1 MKLVGYRQII
11 IKKSEKIHFK
21 DNQLIID
28 KEQKSTKIPL
38 EDINYVLIEDAT
50 TILTTRLL
58 AEFGKNAI
66 SLIICDEKF
75 EPTSIMYPYNYHF
88 KQLENFNRQLE
99 INNEI
104 KNEFWNQIVKRKIE
118 NSVRVLEMTSKE
130 EFPISKLNEYIN
142 EVIDGDIKNR
152 EGLAAKIYFRSI
164 FGSDFI
170 RFYED
175 AINSALNYGYTILAS
190 AIIRN
195 LSVFGLNTYLGI
207 HHNSKINNFNLAYDF
222 LEPYRCIVDKF
233 VYDNKDSIVYPLTFN
248 FRKELINLMN
258 KEVIHK
264 NKKYTVE
271 YSISLLIKSYIRSFT
286 TGEIVLDLPL
296 IIYE

>member
-1 MKLVGYRQII
+1 MGYRQVI
-11 IKKSEKIHFK
+11 IKKSEKLHFK
-21 DNQLIID
+21 DNQLIIEKD
-28 KEQKSTKIPL
+28 NNSTKVPL
-38 EDINYVLIEDAT
+38 EDINYVLIEDPT

-66 SLIICDEKF
+66 SLIVCDEKF

-88 KQLENFNRQLE
+88 KQLDVFSHQLE
-99 INNEI
+99 IDENI
-104 KNEFWNQIVKRKIE
+104 KNEFWNQIVQRKIE
-118 NSVRVLEMTSKE
+118 NSIRVLEMTSKE

-170 RFYED
+170 RFYD
-175 AINSALNYGYTILAS
+175 DKINAALNYGYTIIAS

-195 LSVFGLNTYLGI
+195 LAVYGLNTYLGI

-222 LEPYRCIVDKF
+222 LEPYRSVVDKF
-233 VYDNKDSIVYPLTFN
+233 IYDNKDDIIFPLSFD
-248 FRKELINLMN
+248 FRKKLIDLLN
-258 KEVIHK
+258 KEVLHK
-264 NKKYTVE
+264 NKKYTIE
-271 YSISLLIKSYIRSFT
+271 YSISLLIKSYIKSFS
-286 TGEIVLDLPL
+286 TGEIKLDLPT

>member
-1 MKLVGYRQII
+1 MGYRQVIV
-11 IKKSEKIHFK
+11 KKSDKMHFK
-21 DNQLIID
+21 DNQLVIE
-28 KEQKSTKIPL
+28 KENASSKIPL
-38 EDINYVLIEDAT
+38 EDISYVLIEDST
-50 TILTTRLL
+50 TVLTTRLL

-66 SLIICDEKF
+66 ALIICDETF
-75 EPTSIMYPYNYHF
+75 DPTSIMYPYNYHF
-88 KQLENFNRQLE
+88 KQLEVFSRQLE
-99 INNEI
+99 ITEDV

-142 EVIDGDIKNR
+142 EVVDGDIKNR
-152 EGLAAKIYFRSI
+152 EGLAAKMYFRSI

-170 RFYED
+170 RFYD
-175 AINSALNYGYTILAS
+175 DKINAALNYGYTIIAS

-195 LSVFGLNTYLGI
+195 LAVFGLNTYLGI

-222 LEPYRCIVDKF
+222 LEPYRSIVDKYVF
-233 VYDNKDSIVYPLTFN
+233 DNQDEIVFPLSFE
-248 FRKELINLMN
+248 FRKKLINLLN
-258 KEVIHK
+258 KEVLHN

-271 YSISLLIKSYIRSFT
+271 YSISLLIKSYIKSFS
-286 TGEIVLDLPL
+286 TGEIILDLPM

>member
-1 MKLVGYRQII
+1 MGYRQVI
-11 IKKSEKIHFK
+11 IKKSDKMHFK
-21 DNQLIID
+21 DNQLVIE
-28 KEQKSTKIPL
+28 KENASSKIPL
-38 EDINYVLIEDAT
+38 EDISYVLIEDST
-50 TILTTRLL
+50 TVLTTRLL

-66 SLIICDEKF
+66 ALIICDETF

-88 KQLENFNRQLE
+88 KQLEVFSRQLE
-99 INNEI
+99 ITDDV

-142 EVIDGDIKNR
+142 EVVDGDIKNR

-170 RFYED
+170 RFYD
-175 AINSALNYGYTILAS
+175 DKINAALNYGYTIIAS

-195 LSVFGLNTYLGI
+195 LAVFGLNTYLGI

-222 LEPYRCIVDKF
+222 LEPYRSIVDKYVF
-233 VYDNKDSIVYPLTFN
+233 DNQDKIVFPLSFE
-248 FRKELINLMN
+248 FRKKLINLLN
-258 KEVIHK
+258 KEVLHN

-271 YSISLLIKSYIRSFT
+271 YSISLLIKSYIKSFS
-286 TGEIVLDLPL
+286 TGEIILDLPM

>member
-1 MKLVGYRQII
+1 MGYRQVIV
-11 IKKSEKIHFK
+11 KKSDKMHFK
-21 DNQLIID
+21 DNQLVIE
-28 KEQKSTKIPL
+28 KENASSKIPL
-38 EDINYVLIEDAT
+38 EDISYVLIEDST
-50 TILTTRLL
+50 TVLTTRLL

-66 SLIICDEKF
+66 ALIICDETF

-88 KQLENFNRQLE
+88 KQLEVFSRQLE
-99 INNEI
+99 ITEDV

-142 EVIDGDIKNR
+142 EVVDGDIKNR
-152 EGLAAKIYFRSI
+152 EGLAAKMYFRSI

-170 RFYED
+170 RFYD
-175 AINSALNYGYTILAS
+175 DKINAALNYGYTIIAS

-195 LSVFGLNTYLGI
+195 LAVFGLNTYLGI

-222 LEPYRCIVDKF
+222 LEPYRSIVDKYVF
-233 VYDNKDSIVYPLTFN
+233 DNQDDIVFPLSFE
-248 FRKELINLMN
+248 FRKKLINLLN
-258 KEVIHK
+258 KEVLHN

-271 YSISLLIKSYIRSFT
+271 YSISLLIKSYIKSFS
-286 TGEIVLDLPL
+286 TGEIILDLPM

>member
-1 MKLVGYRQII
+1 MGYRQVI
-11 IKKSEKIHFK
+11 IKKSEKLHFK
-21 DNQLIID
+21 DKQLIID
-28 KEQKSTKIPL
+28 KDNQSTKIPL
-38 EDINYVLIEDAT
+38 EDINYILIEDST

-58 AEFGKNAI
+58 AELGKNAI
-66 SLIICDEKF
+66 SLIVCDERF

-88 KQLENFNRQLE
+88 KQLDVFTHQLE
-99 INNEI
+99 IDDSI

-118 NSVRVLEMTSKE
+118 NSIRVLEMTSKE

-142 EVIDGDIKNR
+142 EVIDGDSKNR

-170 RFYED
+170 RFYD
-175 AINSALNYGYTILAS
+175 DNINAALNYGYTIIAS

-195 LSVFGLNTYLGI
+195 LAVYGLNTYLGI

-222 LEPYRCIVDKF
+222 LEPYRSVVDKF
-233 VYDNKDSIVYPLTFN
+233 VYDNKDDIVLPLSFE
-248 FRKELINLMN
+248 FRKKLINLLN
-258 KEVIHK
+258 KEVLHQ
-264 NKKYTVE
+264 NKKYTIE
-271 YSISLLIKSYIRSFT
+271 YSISLLIKSYIKSFS
-286 TGEIVLDLPL
+286 TGEIKLDLPI

>member
-1 MKLVGYRQII
+1 MGYRQVIV
-11 IKKSEKIHFK
+11 KKSDKMHFK
-21 DNQLIID
+21 DNQLVIE
-28 KEQKSTKIPL
+28 KENASSKIPL
-38 EDINYVLIEDAT
+38 EDISYVLIEDST
-50 TILTTRLL
+50 TVLTTRLL

-66 SLIICDEKF
+66 ALIICDETF

-88 KQLENFNRQLE
+88 KQLEVFSRQLE
-99 INNEI
+99 ITEDV

-142 EVIDGDIKNR
+142 EVVDGDIKNR
-152 EGLAAKIYFRSI
+152 EGLAAKMYFRSI

-170 RFYED
+170 RFYD
-175 AINSALNYGYTILAS
+175 DKINAALNYGYTIIAS

-195 LSVFGLNTYLGI
+195 LAVFGLNTYLGI

-222 LEPYRCIVDKF
+222 LEPYRSIVDKYVF
-233 VYDNKDSIVYPLTFN
+233 DNQDEIVFPLSFE
-248 FRKELINLMN
+248 FRKKLINLLN
-258 KEVIHK
+258 KEVLHN

-271 YSISLLIKSYIRSFT
+271 YSISLLIKSYIKSFS
-286 TGEIVLDLPL
+286 TGEIILDLPM

>member
-1 MKLVGYRQII
+1 M
-11 IKKSEKIHFK
+11 HFK
-21 DNQLIID
+21 DNQLIIE
-28 KEQKSTKIPL
+28 KENASSKIPL
-38 EDINYVLIEDAT
+38 EDISYVLIEDST
-50 TILTTRLL
+50 TVLTTRLL

-66 SLIICDEKF
+66 ALIICDETF

-88 KQLENFNRQLE
+88 KQLEVFSRQLE
-99 INNEI
+99 ITEDV

-130 EFPISKLNEYIN
+130 EFPIFKLNEYIN
-142 EVIDGDIKNR
+142 EVVDGDIKNR

-170 RFYED
+170 RFYD
-175 AINSALNYGYTILAS
+175 DKINAALNYGYTIIAS

-195 LSVFGLNTYLGI
+195 LAVFGLNTYLGI

-222 LEPYRCIVDKF
+222 LEPYRSIVDKYVF
-233 VYDNKDSIVYPLTFN
+233 DNQDEIVFPLSFE
-248 FRKELINLMN
+248 FRKKLINLLN
-258 KEVIHK
+258 KEVLHN

-271 YSISLLIKSYIRSFT
+271 YSISLLIKSYIKSFS
-286 TGEIVLDLPL
+286 TGEIILDLPM
-296 IIYE
+296 IMYE